1 MNRSYK
7 IFGLVLI
14 IFFGCSQGLFAQS
27 STVRGKVVDPNN
39 EFIPDVAIRVL
50 GTEVETRSD
59 AKGDYSV
66 RLTAGKVYRI
76 QFKHVAFQSSILEI
90 RLLDGVNYERKIK
103 MLPIQSDD
111 VNIFGEKSASS
122 IDDRNAML
130 VSPLK
135 LDKLVEMPIAAPSI
149 EAFVKFMPGVA
160 TNSEF
165 SSQYQVRGGSFDENL
180 VYVNGIEIYRP
191 FLARSGQ
198 QEGLGFS
205 NSAMAQSLNFSTGG
219 FGAQYGDKLS
229 SVLDITYRQP
239 REFRATVEAGILSTN
254 LHVEGIS
261 KNKQNPEV
269 PGKFTYL
276 MGARRFA
283 LSYLLNSL
291 DTKGDYKPLFLD
303 YQGMFTYTPKS
314 QIYPVKIKQKKDGT
328 QDTIYYANEK
338 LKFTSFISLTR
349 NRYLVEPNARVSTF
363 GTIQQAFRVNV
374 AFEGREI
381 SAYNTGL
388 AALMLTHKPSSRLQL
403 DYILT
408 GYKTQESEQFDVE
421 GGYLLGQVNTNF
433 GSDEFNEAD
442 FDLGIGTQFQHGRNY
457 LNATVLSGQVKGR
470 WTLDNQTRQKILFGA
485 KFQRQEITDD
495 LKEYAALDSAG
506 YLVDSLGRFGLDEYI
521 RGKIQLGGNLFK
533 GYLQHEWQINPRL
546 LLFTG
551 GRLLYYDYKNDD
563 QQKTNL
569 LFSPRVQL
577 LIKAKEEADGETSLR
592 FRLAAGL
599 YYQPPFYREM
609 RRFDGSLN
617 LDIEAQESLHLIAGM
632 DYRFF
637 AWGRPFRLFSEA
649 YYKKLDNLIPYEV
662 QNVRIRYYPD
672 EVAEGFAYGIDT
684 RVNGEFIK
692 GVESWVSLGLLKT
705 SEDLRSDEEGFVRRP
720 TDQRVTFAMFFQ
732 DELPTNPTYK
742 VHITYVYGSGMRFGP
757 PRALEDRT
765 FFGFPSYQRADIGFS
780 KLISFRTRAETNLKS
795 GVESLWATLEIF
807 NLFQRQ
813 NTVSHYWIKDLQNN
827 QFAVPNFLSARLL
840 NFRLVM
846 KFR

>member
-1 MNRSYK
+1 MNRRYK
-7 IFGLVLI
+7 IFSLVLLLL
-14 IFFGCSQGLFAQS
+14 FGLAESLSAQS

-39 EFIPDVAIRVL
+39 EEIADVAIRVL
-50 GTEVETRSD
+50 NTDIESRTD
-59 AKGDYSV
+59 ASGSYS
-66 RLTAGKVYRI
+66 LSLPAGKVYRI

-90 RLLDGVNYERKIK
+90 RLQDGVNYDRKIK
-103 MLPIQSDD
+103 MLPLQSDD
-111 VNIFGEKSASS
+111 VNIYGEKSATS

-135 LDKLVEMPIAAPSI
+135 LDKVIEMPIAAPSL
-149 EAFVKFMPGVA
+149 EYYTKFQPGVA
-160 TNSEF
+160 TTSEF
-165 SSQYQVRGGSFDENL
+165 SSQYQVRGGNFDENL

-205 NSAMAQSLNFSTGG
+205 NSAMAQGLNFSTGG

-239 REFRATVEAGILSTN
+239 REFRATIEAGILSTN
-254 LHVEGIS
+254 IHVEGIS
-261 KNKQNPEV
+261 KNKKNPND

-291 DTKGDYKPLFLD
+291 DTRGDYRPLFLD

-314 QIYPVKIKQKKDGT
+314 QNYPIKIKERKDGT
-328 QDTIYYANEK
+328 QDTVYYANEK
-338 LKFTSFISLTR
+338 LKFTSFVALSR
-349 NRYLVEPNARVSTF
+349 NRYLLEPEGRVSTF
-363 GTIQQAFRVNV
+363 GTIQQAFRVSV

-381 SAYNTGL
+381 SSYNTGL
-388 AALMLTHKPSSRLQL
+388 GALMLTHKPNTRLQF

-408 GYKTQESEQFDVE
+408 AFNTQETEFFDVE

-433 GSDEFNEAD
+433 GSDEFNESD

-457 LNATVLSGQVKGR
+457 LNASVISGQIKGR
-470 WTLDNQTRQKILFGA
+470 WTLDNETRHKFLFGV
-485 KFQRQEITDD
+485 KGQRQVIDDD

-506 YLVDSLGRFGLDEYI
+506 FLVDSIGRFGLDEYI
-521 RGKIQLGGNLFK
+521 RGKIQLNGELYK
-533 GYLQHEWQINPRL
+533 GYLQHEWQINKNL

-551 GRLLYYDYKNDD
+551 GRVIYYDYRNDG

-577 LIKAKEEADGETSLR
+577 LIKAKEEYDGETSLR
-592 FRLAAGL
+592 FRLAGGL
-599 YYQPPFYREM
+599 YQQPPFYREM
-609 RRFDGSLN
+609 RRFDGTLN

-632 DYRFF
+632 DYRFS

-649 YYKKLDNLIPYEV
+649 YYKRLDNLIPYEV
-662 QNVRIRYYPD
+662 QNVRLRYYPD
-672 EVAEGFAYGIDT
+672 EVAKGFAYGVDARI
-684 RVNGEFIK
+684 NGEFIK
-692 GVESWVSLGLLKT
+692 GVDSWVSMGFLKT
-705 SEDLRSDEEGFVRRP
+705 SEDLQGDEEGFVSRP
-720 TDQRVTFAMFFQ
+720 TDQRFTFAMFFQ
-732 DELPTNPTYK
+732 DELPANPTFK
-742 VHITYVYGSGMRFGP
+742 VHVTYVYGSGMRFGP
-757 PRALEDRT
+757 PRDLEDRT
-765 FFGFPSYQRADIGFS
+765 AFNFPAYQRADIGFS
-780 KLISFRTRAETNLKS
+780 KLISFRTRAETNLKR

-840 NFRLVM
+840 NVRLVM